1 MLYYPSGIRGDRG
14 LSLDWAILSQETMGC
29 HYFTGNQEMDSG
41 DIWAEEFFTM
51 RNVRK
56 SSLYRNEVT
65 QAAVKAVLSAV
76 EKFCT
81 KAIGQGRLITM
92 IQKRVADQTLMTQN
106 DRKINWAQ
114 DTTQDIVKTQ
124 FGRWS
129 SGYFEYGLEKC
140 VSLQRNFIWRICV
153 RDGSLVLLSVG
164 TKTVF
169 CLPQAMERSGLLIYV
184 KIFCPLQTSA
194 AQVLQSNLPR

>member
-14 LSLDWAILSQETMGC
+14 PSLSGLGRTQSRDRVGC

-81 KAIGQGRLITM
+81 KSYRPGLITM

-129 SGYFEYGLEKC
+129 SGYFEYGLEKMC
-140 VSLQRNFIWRICV
+140 ISSTEFHLANLRPGPV
-153 RDGSLVLLSVG
+153 SLVLLSVG

-184 KIFCPLQTSA
+184 KNLLPTSNFLLLKFCKA
-194 AQVLQSNLPR
+194 I